1 MLRITAVLAVVPSSS
16 ALAYTGVGKVRR
28 WGEHGDGDGDGD
40 DGGNGDGEVGATG
53 AGTGDGTGAAT
64 GAGEGTVGA
73 FGVLVQTPSWV
84 VFPGRS
90 M

>member
-1 MLRITAVLAVVPSSS
+1 MLAVVPSSS

-40 DGGNGDGEVGATG
+40 GDGELVVGATG

-73 FGVLVQTPSWV
+73 FGVMAQTPSWV

-90 M
+90 V

>member
-16 ALAYTGVGKVRR
+16 ALAYTVGKVRR

-64 GAGEGTVGA
+64 GAGEGTVEA
-73 FGVLVQTPSWV
+73 FGVLAQTPSWV

-90 M
+90 V